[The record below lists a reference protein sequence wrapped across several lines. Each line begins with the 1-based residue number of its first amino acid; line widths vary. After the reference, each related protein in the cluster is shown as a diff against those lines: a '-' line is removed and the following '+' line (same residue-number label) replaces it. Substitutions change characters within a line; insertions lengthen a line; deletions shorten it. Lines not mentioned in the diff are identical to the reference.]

1 MPKWVYQ
8 SVFCSAADLDT
19 QLSALGD
26 EKDFEIVAILVHQI
40 WEQEPSASPA
50 LPPNYVG
57 GSIVTEY
64 RIVVKSALEP

>member
-19 QLSALGD
+19 HLSALSD
-26 EKDFEIVAILVHQI
+26 EEDVEIVAILVHQI

-57 GSIVTEY
+57 GSIVAEY